1 MCFFFVYT
9 LNILL
14 SIYIKS
20 MQKRLFLLKFYKVN
34 MHTYVYEY
42 THTHTLIQTYV
53 CVCSSW
59 QWFCCW
65 CCVVFDIF
73 PDDFTAVADISLL
86 LILLLL
92 LMLLMFVYN
101 KEVQWRSGCNHINFL
116 TMYVDIQ
123 IFQHKFV
130 LKLCS

>member
-1 MCFFFVYT
+1 VFFFCIYFKYFT
-9 LNILL
+9 IYLYKKYAKTFIFIKILQ
-14 SIYIKS
+14 SEHAHICI
-20 MQKRLFLLKFYKVN
+20 RV
-34 MHTYVYEY
+34 H